1 MIKFIFNVVK
11 KLILGL
17 LLLYAYNMIVYPVNA
32 TIPMNIFTIVF
43 VTILGFPGVVG
54 ICLFSLFIL

>member
-17 LLLYAYNMIVYPVNA
+17 LLLYAYNMIVYSLDA
-32 TIPMNIFTIVF
+32 TIPMNVFTIVF
-43 VTILGFPGVVG
+43 VTIFGFPGMIG
-54 ICLFSLFIL
+54 ICLFSLFII